1 MKRTRIALAISLVGL
16 SIAGLSGCNLADSFK
31 GKDSE
36 TGSVQNTPAT
46 EVDVFKVKESSVVLS
61 FWLEG
66 HIKAKRTVDIR
77 PEINGQLEEVLF
89 KEGGYVKKD
98 DILFKID
105 DQLLQAEIASSEASL
120 EQARA
125 TLSSSQREY
134 NRSDR
139 LRKANAV
146 SEEQHERAL
155 TSLEIARADIKQS
168 EANLKRQEVMLEYAT
183 IKAPFS
189 GYVSRSYIDEGNLL
203 TANQTASLV
212 TIHDLDSVYI
222 DVKMDS
228 HRYLDMKKDFSEGS
242 VIESNDVP
250 VVVQLENGDIYS
262 YKAKVLFSES
272 EVDPSTGSYL
282 VRFELENP
290 NKLLMTGM
298 HVRVQLAYGKDPS
311 TIMIP
316 VKAVQKMPNGGSQVM
331 LVNEDNIVESR
342 IIETKEMIDDKW
354 RVTSGLQEGDTVI
367 IAGLQKIR
375 PGVEVQANEVNVGDE

>member
-1 MKRTRIALAISLVGL
+1 MKRTKIALATLLVGL
-16 SIAGLSGCNLADSFK
+16 SITGLSGCNLADSFK

-36 TGSVQNTPAT
+36 AGAVQNTPAT
-46 EVDVFKVKESSVVLS
+46 EVDVFKVKESSVLLS

-66 HIKAKRTVDIR
+66 HIKAKKTVDIR
-77 PEINGQLEEVLF
+77 PQINGQLEEILF
-89 KEGGYVKKD
+89 KEGGYVQKG

-105 DQLLQAEIASSEASL
+105 DDLLQAEIASSEASL

-125 TLSSSQREY
+125 TLNSSQREY

-155 TSLEIARADIKQS
+155 TSLEIARADIKQA
-168 EANLKRQEVMLEYAT
+168 EANLKRQKVMLEYAN

-189 GYVSRSYIDEGNLL
+189 GYIGRSYVDEGNLL

-228 HRYLDMKKDFSEGS
+228 HRYLDMRKDFSEGS
-242 VIESNDVP
+242 VVESNDVP
-250 VVVQLENGDIYS
+250 VVVKLENGDIYN

-282 VRFELENP
+282 VRLELENP

-298 HVRVQLAYGKDPS
+298 HVRVQLFYGKDPS

-331 LVNEDNIVESR
+331 LVNEENVVESR
-342 IIETKEMIDDKW
+342 IIETKEIIDDKW
-354 RVTSGLQEGDTVI
+354 RVTSGLREGDTVI

-375 PGVEVQANEVNVGDE
+375 PDALVKVNEVELGDE